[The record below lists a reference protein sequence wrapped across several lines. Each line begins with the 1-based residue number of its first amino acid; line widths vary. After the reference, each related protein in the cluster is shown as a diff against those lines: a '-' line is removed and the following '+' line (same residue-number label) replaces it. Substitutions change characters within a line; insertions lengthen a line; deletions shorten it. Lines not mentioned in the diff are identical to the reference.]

1 MYIRENKYFDDKD
14 LIYNE
19 MKEVIENPDNIH
31 EQAKKMK

>member
-19 MKEVIENPDNIH
+19 MKEVIVYADTKT
-31 EQAKKMK
+31 AAART